1 MTKSILI
8 DIAVAKRLK
17 SARIRLNLSIKHISK
32 ATGFSYGM
40 IYFSESGRNSVSTAY
55 LSYLSSLGINVDWIL
70 TGKGHM
76 FSREEENPGKER
88 PLTLLSQGAFSSD
101 RSGQGVMETIGL
113 SSSLL
118 EGLVAPFLFR
128 VEDRSMV
135 PLISPGDRLLTDGDP
150 KIADLPL
157 EEGMLYLV
165 RQPSRKEEKENV
177 FPRYIKRLEGPLL
190 FFYPLNIA
198 EFEPL
203 TLSPQE
209 SPLSELILGRVV
221 GLFRS
226 FPAP

>member
-17 SARIRLNLSIKHISK
+17 SARIRLNLSIKHISE

-70 TGKGHM
+70 TGEGHM
-76 FSREEENPGKER
+76 FSRKEEETGKER
-88 PLTLLSQGAFSSD
+88 PLTLLSQGSFTTGGIG
-101 RSGQGVMETIGL
+101 RGVMETVVL

-118 EGLVAPFLFR
+118 EGLVSPFLFS

-135 PLISPGDRLLTDGDP
+135 PLISPGDRLLIDGDP
-150 KIADLPL
+150 KIADFPL
-157 EEGMLYLV
+157 HEERLYLV
-165 RQPSRKEEKENV
+165 RQPEKEKV
-177 FPRYIKRLEGPLL
+177 FPRYIKRLEGPLF

-209 SPLSELILGRVV
+209 SPLSKFILGRVA
-221 GLFRS
+221 GLFRT

>member
-8 DIAVAKRLK
+8 DIAVAQRLK
-17 SARIRLNLSIKHISK
+17 SARIRLNLSIKHISE

-70 TGKGHM
+70 TGEGHM
-76 FSREEENPGKER
+76 FSRKEEETGKER
-88 PLTLLSQGAFSSD
+88 PLTLLSQDSFTTGG
-101 RSGQGVMETIGL
+101 SGQGVMETVVL

-118 EGLVAPFLFR
+118 EGLVSPFLFR

-135 PLISPGDRLLTDGDP
+135 PLISPGDRLLIDGDP

-157 EEGMLYLV
+157 QEERLYLV
-165 RQPSRKEEKENV
+165 RQPEKEKV
-177 FPRYIKRLEGPLL
+177 CPRYVKRFEGPLL

-209 SPLSELILGRVV
+209 TQFILGRVA
-221 GLFRS
+221 GLFRT

>member
-8 DIAVAKRLK
+8 DIAVAQRLK
-17 SARIRLNLSIKHISK
+17 SARIRLNLSIKHISE

-70 TGKGHM
+70 TGEGHM
-76 FSREEENPGKER
+76 FSRKEEETGKER
-88 PLTLLSQGAFSSD
+88 PLTLLSQDSFTTGG
-101 RSGQGVMETIGL
+101 SGQGVMETVVF

-118 EGLVAPFLFR
+118 EGLVSPFLFR

-135 PLISPGDRLLTDGDP
+135 PLISPGDRLLIDGDP
-150 KIADLPL
+150 KIADLPPQ
-157 EEGMLYLV
+157 EERLSLV
-165 RQPSRKEEKENV
+165 RQPEKEKV
-177 FPRYIKRLEGPLL
+177 CPRYVKRFEGPLL

-209 SPLSELILGRVV
+209 TQFILGRVA
-221 GLFRS
+221 GLFRT